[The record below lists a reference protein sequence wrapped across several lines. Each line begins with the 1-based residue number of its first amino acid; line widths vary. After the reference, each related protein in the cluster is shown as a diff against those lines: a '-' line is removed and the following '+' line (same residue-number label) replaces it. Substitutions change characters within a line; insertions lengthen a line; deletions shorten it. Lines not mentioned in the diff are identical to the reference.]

1 MKFFLFKYIPI
12 LSWLSNYDKSWLRND
27 ITAGLVVGIVLIPQG
42 MAYALIAGLPPIY
55 GLYTALV
62 PPTIYAIMGSAR
74 QVSPGP
80 VAMDSLLVFTGVS
93 AIAQIGT
100 EYYLEVVFLLTA
112 MVGIIQF
119 ALGFF
124 RLGFLVN
131 FLSKPVISGFTS
143 AAALVIGMNQVKHLF
158 KLDVENSNFLH
169 HLIYK
174 LIEVLPTLDFKTV
187 IIGMGSV
194 GIILVM
200 KRFSP
205 KIPSALVVVALGI
218 GLIKLLPNYFETV
231 NVVGYIPEGL
241 PAFHLPVFDL
251 EMIKRLLPVAVTLS
265 LLGFLEL
272 ISIAKSQESTQEEY
286 QVRSNQEFVA
296 LGFSN
301 MISSMFSG
309 YVVASSFS
317 RSAINYNNGAKT
329 PLANVVS
336 SVFIGLVLALLTHL
350 FYELPI
356 AVLASIII
364 VAVFG
369 LVKYKEA
376 IRLWRGSK
384 RDFWMWVVTFVFT
397 ATLGI
402 VQGVLVGVVVSLLV
416 LLVRSTNPHY
426 AVLGR
431 IEGTNYFRNVNRF
444 DGVAVNPEIL
454 IMRFDSELYFA
465 NTNFFN
471 SHLDRLVQEKG
482 DALRLIVLDFE
493 SVNGMDSSSADVLKQ
508 RINYYNKRNIKIY
521 FSNVKGP
528 VRDTMTRFGILS
540 DSDSD
545 YFFMSIAGAV
555 DFYETG
561 EKGIKDDLLPY
572 ISQANKYKV

>member
-1 MKFFLFKYIPI
+1 MKSFLFKYIPI

-62 PPTIYAIMGSAR
+62 PPAIYAIMGSAR

-205 KIPSALVVVALGI
+205 KIPSALVVVVLGI